1 MSSLA
6 YHCQPAVRKTIP
18 MNEPVATQSPIR
30 VMIVDDHKAILWG
43 LERLVES
50 AQPRMSV
57 AGTAST
63 CTELLAT
70 VAAQKPDVILLD
82 LDLNGENS
90 ADTLPSLAALTEARV
105 LVLTGARDSSVQ
117 RAALLKGARGVI
129 SKDESAE
136 VLLQAIERVHAGEVW
151 INQAMMSQILEALSG
166 GAAKRDPE
174 AERIAS
180 LTPRERDIVHA
191 VATRHG
197 EKSAAIAEVL
207 HISEHTLRNHLTLIY
222 EKLGVHN
229 RVGLFAYAI
238 KHGLATE

>member
-1 MSSLA
+1 
-6 YHCQPAVRKTIP
+6 
-18 MNEPVATQSPIR
+18 MNEQVATRNHIR

-57 AGTAST
+57 AGTAGT
-63 CTELLAT
+63 CTEMLAT
-70 VAAQKPDVILLD
+70 VAAHKPDVILLD

-90 ADTLPSLAALTEARV
+90 IDTLPALSALTEARV
-105 LVLTGARDSSVQ
+105 LVLTGARDSCVQ

-129 SKDESAE
+129 SKDESAD
-136 VLLQAIERVHAGEVW
+136 VLLQAIERVYAGELW
-151 INQAMMSQILEALSG
+151 INQAMMSQILETLSG
-166 GAAKRDPE
+166 GPVKRDPD

-180 LTPRERDIVHA
+180 LTAREREIVHA
-191 VATRHG
+191 VVTRHDD
-197 EKSAAIAEVL
+197 KSMAIAEVL

-229 RVGLFAYAI
+229 RVGLFAFAI
-238 KHGLATE
+238 KHGLATD